1 MCSTLLKHSLE
12 ARIKLTFNVCLKILI
27 NPAFYETC
35 TRILSLKTNVL
46 LLDENG
52 GERIELTLFGS
63 TTNALPISYT
73 FKTQNEES

>member
-52 GERIELTLFGS
+52 GDEDRTHTLWFDNQCF
-63 TTNALPISYT
+63 TN
-73 FKTQNEES
+73 